1 MTLKNI
7 PRKISVVALLKS
19 LRSSIEYSGSSF
31 SIMMNRI
38 IRFSSYSD
46 PSISRNCIIR
56 LSISFVYNTFG
67 RNLSSFRD
75 LSVFIRT
82 RRAILIISDSDIWF
96 PIEWFHFTIYSLFG
110 PTPCNMIFDTN
121 GLDIIIFPFLT
132 FFVNTFIWAW
142 LSDNRKLMES
152 IQVESSCIRYLH
164 NTNVDQT
171 SLYNEGTH
179 YFCKYTNTTGNEC
192 QTISLLKQRNNSD
205 LYSSHINDWCS
216 E

>member
-31 SIMMNRI
+31 SIIMNRI
-38 IRFSSYSD
+38 IRFSSYSN
-46 PSISRNCIIR
+46 PNMTRNRTIR

-75 LSVFIRT
+75 LSVFLST
-82 RRAILIISDSDIWF
+82 RRAILIISDSDICF
-96 PIEWFHFTIYSLFG
+96 AIEWFHFTIGSLFG
-110 PTPCNMIFDTN
+110 PMSRNTIFDTD
-121 GLDIIIFPFLT
+121 GLDITIFPSLT

-152 IQVESSCIRYLH
+152 IQVESSCIRYLQP
-164 NTNVDQT
+164 NVD
-171 SLYNEGTH
+171 
-179 YFCKYTNTTGNEC
+179 
-192 QTISLLKQRNNSD
+192 
-205 LYSSHINDWCS
+205 
-216 E
+216 